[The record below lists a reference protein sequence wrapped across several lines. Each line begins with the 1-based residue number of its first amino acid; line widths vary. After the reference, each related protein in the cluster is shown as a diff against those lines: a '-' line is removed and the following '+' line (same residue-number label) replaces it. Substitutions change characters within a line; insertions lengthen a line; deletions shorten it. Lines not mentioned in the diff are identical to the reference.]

1 MTFYKWS
8 QDPATNAAVDSSIN
22 YQEGQAPASL
32 NDSARAAMAA
42 LAKWRD
48 DVGGAIVTTG
58 TSTAYAVASYEVF
71 NSLANMS
78 GKLIAFTPHATNG
91 GTTTLNVDGLGAKAL
106 RSAPNVELPSGVLV
120 AGSPYIALYSN
131 ADNAFYLH
139 GFYTSP
145 ALVPIGT
152 VLPYAGATAPN
163 SNFAL
168 CYGQAVSRATYA
180 TLYGLTS
187 TIFGSGDGSTTFNLP
202 DLRGRVVAGADAMGG
217 AAAGRLTDAVAG
229 IDSLGDA
236 GGAQTR
242 TLVTANLP
250 PYTPTVASASVS
262 VTSTASTFQN
272 NSLGNVSSNFGGG
285 ATDVPRYNPS
295 AIVSTGSASITMN
308 AQGGTSTPVVTV
320 QPTLIMSYIV
330 RTI

>member
-8 QDPATNAAVDSSIN
+8 QDSATNATADSSIN
-22 YQEGQAPASL
+22 YQEGQAPSSL

-58 TSTAYAVASYEVF
+58 TSTAYAVSSYEVF

-106 RSAPNVELPSGVLV
+106 RSAPNVELPAGVLV
-120 AGSPYIALYSN
+120 AGSPYVALYSN
-131 ADNAFYLH
+131 SDSAFYLH

-145 ALVPIGT
+145 ALVPVGT

-168 CYGQAVSRATYA
+168 CYGQAVSRSTYA
-180 TLYGLTS
+180 NLYGLTS
-187 TIFGSGDGSTTFNLP
+187 TNYGSGDGSTTFNLP
-202 DLRGRVVAGADAMGG
+202 DLRGRVAAGKDDMGG
-217 AAAGRLTDAVAG
+217 SAASRLSASFFTNPTT
-229 IDSLGDA
+229 LGGT
-236 GGAQTR
+236 GGSESRQLATS
-242 TLVTANLP
+242 NLP
-250 PYTPTVASASVS
+250 PYTPSGSISNGSISISHNAITG
-262 VTSTASTFQN
+262 TSTTGGGGFTCGGSSAASIGASQGTSTF
-272 NSLGNVSSNFGGG
+272 
-285 ATDVPRYNPS
+285 
-295 AIVSTGSASITMN
+295 TGT
-308 AQGGTSTPVVTV
+308 AQGGTTGAFGIV
-320 QPTLIMSYIV
+320 QPTLVLSYII